1 MCGRR
6 DPGLNTDC
14 RKEKLIKRREFMMRR
29 RKKYLSLL
37 LCGAMT
43 LSGMMAGNPVD
54 VRADE
59 TGNVYYVSTTG
70 DDANDGSFS
79 SPYKTIQKAT
89 EVMQPGDTCYV
100 RGGVYNE
107 TVDPA
112 VNGTAD
118 KPITITNYKD
128 EVVTVSGCDRLTG
141 WTRDENKEGVWKAPM
156 TWTLGDHG
164 EMNQVFADGELMYE
178 ARYPN
183 VEEGSTLTNF
193 NRAVTKSGTGF
204 KPDTNKEESLLVD
217 PDLAVFATTPDFFD
231 GATIWDVP
239 ASGWTALTSAVKE
252 YDPATG
258 TLTYDSTVR
267 AKAKT
272 YYQPGAGSYY
282 YIFGTYGLLDAEDE
296 WWYDKDNQELYLKTP
311 GGKNPDEAGIYV
323 EAKSRLNAFDL
334 SGCSWINI
342 EGINVRGATVITD
355 EASSHLLLKDMH
367 CEYVSHNS
375 NVELNRTDNDECLQQ
390 DDLGVLLKGTF
401 IEVNSCE
408 ISNSSGPL
416 INVQGSDNKVINC
429 YIHDGNYIGTYAGH
443 SKISGRRQLISNN
456 TMADSGRDVLSFR
469 GLAESV
475 IQYNDVSGSA
485 RLTKDV
491 GIMYAANTDGQN
503 TLIHHNYIHD
513 SYNPNQTNDNGLYPD
528 EMTHNFIIYKNV
540 IWNVKSNAMCLNQP
554 SIYNLVYNNTGYNK
568 ASVSDA
574 YQQSFSDARGRQL
587 VNNHFS
593 GKTNN
598 KFSTNSTW
606 YYNNVYP
613 TDASFADVANG
624 KFMIDA
630 SSPLAGVGAQISG
643 VTDSATPAVGAYE
656 PGEGEFVVGH
666 DFENPPEIQ
675 SYPSVTEFEYR
686 NRIKNGGFEYGTLE
700 GWNGNAEV
708 VLDNSWHARNKTAA
722 TCFYGLNMQP
732 GQIIFQTI
740 QVEPNTTYTIGVNSR
755 SATGSMIKF
764 GATGLKDGDVLSE
777 VSNRATSWS
786 ANTRRFLEFTTGA
799 EDTTATIMISNTG
812 ENEMFVDDI
821 GVQKN
826 VETIGDLSKSVSVN
840 YNEETYEAEVTF
852 ADLEEGH
859 QYFYAVSKEQQTAL
873 KQNGF
878 AVEKPEAYSNEL
890 NSMDQVTIYPEQWL
904 SIVEVVGNKVVGVH
918 DYQMSGDAI
927 KVPTIYSVENP
938 APADA
943 FYGTAAEDLN
953 LPETLKVGLK
963 NGGTLADIEVK
974 WDTTNYKADEV
985 GSYQLT
991 GTFVLPEG
999 ILNIDDLKAE
1009 ITVNVKNRT
1018 LVEVMPAGDVK
1029 GIENGTPIDQIALPD
1044 TMTLVTD
1051 GGNVDADVVWDR
1063 SKAVYDAASKK
1074 AQTFTVPGI
1083 VTLPA
1088 GVVQPEESISL
1099 NVSITVNVEAGV
1111 DKAALQALYN
1121 ANRDKENQNYT
1132 ADSWL
1137 AFRNGLLEAAEALG
1151 NPNATQKNVDKAF
1164 QTLQMAVYG
1173 LRTEETQ
1180 PADKEALK
1188 TVYNTN
1194 KDLADAGYTA
1204 DSWKAYKDALALAE
1218 SVLNSDTATTEQA
1231 EYAAQVLLDA
1241 VNGLTVQQNPD
1252 KVVLQKMFNDMSAVK
1267 ADNYTAESW
1276 ILFKTALDNA
1286 KAVLD
1291 DPDATAP
1298 QILSAE
1304 YVLDQAYTGLT
1315 EKPSV
1320 NKDKL
1325 QELYDEYF
1333 QIENDNYD
1341 TDSWNHF
1348 QNMLKE
1354 AKKVLD
1360 NKDALQSEVD
1370 LAVQALTDA
1379 KEALK
1384 KAEVKKDDLL
1394 KAYNALKDTKNDGY
1408 TEDTWNAFQAALA
1421 KAAEYLKS
1429 DEVTQTQVDDA
1440 EQALIDTYNAL
1451 TKSEGPGPN
1460 PGEVDKN
1467 ALDTLY
1473 AQNKDKANDNYT
1485 EESWNEFQAALANAK
1500 GILENKAATQDMVD
1514 GALSRLD
1521 AAVRGLTKN
1530 GEPAPE
1536 DPDRYELQGL
1546 YEQYLKRNKEDYTA
1560 ESWKDFDAA
1569 MKEAERVLNADS
1581 VTEKEVQDAIDGLK
1595 AAEGKLVKAET
1606 PTDPTDPTDP
1616 SVPTGDSTVLWSY
1629 LLMLLAGV
1637 AVMIA
1642 AGIGISKKKRNIG

>member
-100 RGGVYNE
+100 RGGVYHESVAPGN
-107 TVDPA
+107 
-112 VNGTAD
+112 NGTAG
-118 KPITITNYKD
+118 KPITITNYQEED
-128 EVVTVSGCDRLTG
+128 VVLSGCKELTG
-141 WTRDENKEGVWKAPM
+141 WTKDPNKDGVWKAPM
-156 TWTLGDHG
+156 DWSLGADG
-164 EMNQVFADGELMYE
+164 NKNQIFADGELMWE

-183 VEEGSTLTNF
+183 IQEGDTITNF
-193 NRAVTKSGTGF
+193 TRATSKAGSGFKSGDKTQ
-204 KPDTNKEESLLVD
+204 SLLVD
-217 PDLAVFATTPDFFD
+217 PDLKTFATTEDFFD

-239 ASGWTALTSAVKE
+239 GSAWTALTFKVTS

-258 TLTYDSTVR
+258 TLTYPSSARGMDRS
-267 AKAKT
+267 
-272 YYQPGAGSYY
+272 SYAPKSGTSY
-282 YIFGTYGLLDAEDE
+282 YIFGSYGLLDAEKE
-296 WWYDKDNQELYLKTP
+296 WWYDDENQELYLKTP

-323 EAKSRLNAFDL
+323 EAKEYENAIDL
-334 SGCSWINI
+334 SGCSYINI
-342 EGINVRGATVITD
+342 EGIDVRGATVATD
-355 EASSHLLLKDMH
+355 EDSSHILLKDMH
-367 CEYVSHNS
+367 CEYVSHDS
-375 NVELNRTDNDECLQQ
+375 ELVIPDLQDNACAQ
-390 DDLGVLLKGTF
+390 DDLGILLKGTF

-408 ISNSSGPL
+408 IAYSSGPL
-416 INVQGSDNKVINC
+416 INVQGSDNKVVNC
-429 YIHDGNYIGTYAGH
+429 YIHDGNYIGTYSGH
-443 SKISGRRQLISNN
+443 TKLSGRRQFISNN
-456 TMADSGRDVLSFR
+456 TMTESGRDTVSFR
-469 GLAESV
+469 NLSESV
-475 IQYNDVSGSA
+475 VQYNDISGSA

-491 GIMYAANTDGQN
+491 GIMYSAETDGQN

-513 SYNPNQTNDNGLYPD
+513 SYNPNTTNDNGLYPD
-528 EMTHNFIIYKNV
+528 EMTHNFIMFNNV

-554 SIYNLVYNNTGYNK
+554 SLYNLVYNNTGYNK

-574 YQQSFSDARGRQL
+574 YQASFSDARGRQYI
-587 VNNHFS
+587 NNHIS
-593 GKTNN
+593 GKNDN
-598 KFSTNSTW
+598 KYTYNASW
-606 YYNNVYP
+606 YLSNRAP
-613 TDASFADVANG
+613 SDAGFADPENG
-624 KFMIDA
+624 DFTIGADSA
-630 SSPLAGVGAQISG
+630 LAGQGVKVSG
-643 VTDSATPAVGAYE
+643 VTKSDNPSIGAFE
-656 PGEGEFVVGH
+656 PGESGFVVGH
-666 DFENPPEIQ
+666 NFENPPEILDP
-675 SYPSVTEFEYR
+675 PSVTEFEYR
-686 NRIKNGGFEYGTLE
+686 NLIKNGGFEYGTLE
-700 GWNGNAEV
+700 GWNGMGEV
-708 VLDNSWHARNKTAA
+708 VHDTAWHARNKTAA
-722 TCFYGLNMQP
+722 TCFYGLVMQP
-732 GQIIFQTI
+732 GQTIFQTI
-740 QVEPNTTYTIGVNSR
+740 EVQPNTTYTIGLNSR
-755 SATGSMIKF
+755 SVDGSMVKY
-764 GATGLKDGDVLSE
+764 GAIGLQGGDEIAE
-777 VSNRATSWS
+777 VANKSASWS
-786 ANTRRFLEFTTGA
+786 GTTRRFLQFTTG
-799 EDTTATIMISNTG
+799 ENDTRVSIMVSNTG

-826 VETIGDLSKSVSVN
+826 AETLSDLSKAVSVN
-840 YNEETYEAEVTF
+840 YNDETYKAEVSF

-1421 KAAEYLKS
+1421 KAAEYLNS

-1485 EESWNEFQAALANAK
+1485 EDSWNEFQAALANAK

-1560 ESWKDFDAA
+1560 ESWKNFDAA